1 MNTSMKN
8 ALEWYQEQAEAAARH
23 SIQVNTEALMAIV
36 QALALDA
43 GSRAKTALTANADL
57 LTERDNLA
65 SIVATGIDDVAGAAL
80 DDAEETIN
88 DLRAQ
93 IDALTAVPANAEPV
107 ALVDRIEDLIAEF
120 GEKSLPMIGEA
131 IGRWRQ
137 AAPASAEPVKDKVI
151 AVADLIYSVN
161 PQKDSDP
168 ETGEEWYV
176 PFETVQTDYPATM
189 EQLLERAG
197 EVIALAS
204 ADYVEAL
211 KNLRQTIIEDKI
223 AVTDTLWMPDSIIM
237 GCTAVDYIDLTL
249 TIDT

>member
-36 QALALDA
+36 QALALDE

-137 AAPASAEPVKDKVI
+137 AAPASAEPVAWQNI
-151 AVADLIYSVN
+151 
-161 PQKDSDP
+161 
-168 ETGEEWYV
+168 ETAPRDRTPVLLGYEGWLHPIVGYFSLNLGWVEHG
-176 PFETVQTDYPATM
+176 TRDTKAKMAT
-189 EQLLERAG
+189 
-197 EVIALAS
+197 
-204 ADYVEAL
+204 
-211 KNLRQTIIEDKI
+211 K
-223 AVTDTLWMPDSIIM
+223 WMP
-237 GCTAVDYIDLTL
+237 LPENPL
-249 TIDT
+249 TIDN